1 MSFGPSRRFE
11 IAVHTI
17 RLCHTFA
24 PKESNHCITMG
35 ELLKKRIQD
44 SSNPAMEAMTNLLVA
59 AGYLRD
65 KLEVTCDTFGITLSQ
80 YSVLRI
86 LREAHPRGFSRTE
99 IVRRMVEK
107 APDVTRLV
115 DRLEQQH
122 LVDRHRP
129 AEDRRLSVTR
139 ITDAGLALL
148 NEVEPRV
155 HAVEDRYFANRVGAV
170 DCQSLSRICEGIWG
184 NDELSDSIEER
195 SSDHDS
201 ALVGSRP
208 H

>member
-1 MSFGPSRRFE
+1 
-11 IAVHTI
+11 
-17 RLCHTFA
+17 
-24 PKESNHCITMG
+24 MG
-35 ELLKKRIQD
+35 ELFKKLIQD
-44 SSNPAMEAMTNLLVA
+44 SSSPTVEAMTNLLVA

-65 KLEVTCDTFGITLSQ
+65 KLEVTCDSFGITLSQ

-115 DRLEQQH
+115 DRLEQQR

-155 HAVEDRYFANRVGAV
+155 HAVEDHYFARRVGEL
-170 DCQSLSRICEGIWG
+170 DCQSLTRICEGIYGSNDLGESLG
-184 NDELSDSIEER
+184 NPAVE
-195 SSDHDS
+195 HDS
-201 ALVGSRP
+201 ALVGSRT

>member
-1 MSFGPSRRFE
+1 
-11 IAVHTI
+11 
-17 RLCHTFA
+17 
-24 PKESNHCITMG
+24 MG
-35 ELLKKRIQD
+35 ELFKKHIQD
-44 SSNPAMEAMTNLLVA
+44 SSRPAMEAMTNLLVA

-65 KLEVTCDTFGITLSQ
+65 KLEVTCETFGITLSQ

-115 DRLEQQH
+115 DRLEQQR

-139 ITDAGLALL
+139 ITDAGLVLL

-155 HAVEDRYFANRVGAV
+155 HAVEDRYFSSRVGEV
-170 DCQSLSRICEGIWG
+170 DCQSLSRICEGIYG
-184 NDELSDSIEER
+184 NNDLGNPIEEPNH
-195 SSDHDS
+195 DHNA

>member
-1 MSFGPSRRFE
+1 MS
-11 IAVHTI
+11 
-17 RLCHTFA
+17 
-24 PKESNHCITMG
+24 
-35 ELLKKRIQD
+35 ELFKKRIQD
-44 SSNPAMEAMTNLLVA
+44 YSSPAMEAMINLLVA

-65 KLEVTCDTFGITLSQ
+65 KLEVTCDSFGITLSQ

-86 LREAHPRGFSRTE
+86 LRDAHPRGFSRTE

-115 DRLEQQH
+115 DRLEQQR
-122 LVDRHRP
+122 LVERSRP

-148 NEVEPRV
+148 SHVEPRV
-155 HAVEDRYFANRVGAV
+155 HAVEDRYFARRVGEL
-170 DCQSLSRICEGIWG
+170 DCQSLSRICEGIYG
-184 NDELSDSIEER
+184 NNDLGDSLGDPTPENE
-195 SSDHDS
+195 S
-201 ALVGSRP
+201 ALVASRP

>member
-1 MSFGPSRRFE
+1 
-11 IAVHTI
+11 
-17 RLCHTFA
+17 
-24 PKESNHCITMG
+24 MG
-35 ELLKKRIQD
+35 ELFKKHIQD
-44 SSNPAMEAMTNLLVA
+44 SSSPAMEAMTNLLVA

-65 KLEVTCDTFGITLSQ
+65 KLEVTCDSFGITLSQ

-115 DRLEQQH
+115 DRLEQQR

-155 HAVEDRYFANRVGAV
+155 HAVEDRYFARRVGEL
-170 DCQSLSRICEGIWG
+170 DCQSLTRICEGIYG
-184 NDELSDSIEER
+184 NTDLAESIENPAPE
-195 SSDHDS
+195 HDS
-201 ALVGSRP
+201 AMVGSRT

>member
-1 MSFGPSRRFE
+1 
-11 IAVHTI
+11 
-17 RLCHTFA
+17 
-24 PKESNHCITMG
+24 MG
-35 ELLKKRIQD
+35 ELFKKHIQD
-44 SSNPAMEAMTNLLVA
+44 SSRPAMEAMTNLLVA

-65 KLEVTCDTFGITLSQ
+65 KLEVTCETFGITLSQ

-115 DRLEQQH
+115 DRLEQQR

-155 HAVEDRYFANRVGAV
+155 HAVEDRYFASRVGEV
-170 DCQSLSRICEGIWG
+170 DCQSLSRICEDIYG
-184 NDELSDSIEER
+184 NNDLGNPAEEPTHH
-195 SSDHDS
+195 HDS

>member
-1 MSFGPSRRFE
+1 MR
-11 IAVHTI
+11 TTK
-17 RLCHTFA
+17 LCHSFA
-24 PKESNHCITMG
+24 SEESNQHITMG
-35 ELLKKRIQD
+35 ELYKKHIQD
-44 SSNPAMEAMTNLLVA
+44 SSSPTVEAMTNLLVA

-65 KLEVTCDTFGITLSQ
+65 KLEMTCDSFGITLSQ

-115 DRLEQQH
+115 DRLEQQR

-139 ITDAGLALL
+139 ITDAGLTLL

-155 HAVEDRYFANRVGAV
+155 HAVEDRYFARRVGEM
-170 DCQSLSRICEGIWG
+170 DCQSLTRICEGIYG
-184 NDELSDSIEER
+184 NNDLGESVEPAV
-195 SSDHDS
+195 DHDA
-201 ALVGSRP
+201 ALAGSRT

>member
-1 MSFGPSRRFE
+1 
-11 IAVHTI
+11 
-17 RLCHTFA
+17 
-24 PKESNHCITMG
+24 MG
-35 ELLKKRIQD
+35 ELFKKRIQD
-44 SSNPAMEAMTNLLVA
+44 FSSPAMEAMTNLLVA

-65 KLEVTCDTFGITLSQ
+65 KLEVTCDSFGITLSQ

-115 DRLEQQH
+115 DRLEQQR
-122 LVDRHRP
+122 LVERHRP

-139 ITDAGLALL
+139 ITDSGLALL
-148 NEVEPRV
+148 NQVEPRV
-155 HAVEDRYFANRVGAV
+155 HAVEDRYFARRVGEL
-170 DCQSLSRICEGIWG
+170 DCQKLSLICEGIYG
-184 NDELSDSIEER
+184 PSDLGDPLADP
-195 SSDHDS
+195 SSTNDS
-201 ALVGSRP
+201 ALLASRP

>member
-1 MSFGPSRRFE
+1 
-11 IAVHTI
+11 
-17 RLCHTFA
+17 
-24 PKESNHCITMG
+24 MG
-35 ELLKKRIQD
+35 ELQKKRIQD
-44 SSNPAMEAMTNLLVA
+44 SSSPAMEAMTNLLVA

-65 KLEVTCDTFGITLSQ
+65 KLEVTCETFGVTLSQ

-115 DRLEQQH
+115 DRLEQQR

-139 ITDAGLALL
+139 ITDAGLTLL
-148 NEVEPRV
+148 NQVEPRV
-155 HAVEDRYFANRVGAV
+155 HAVEDRYFASRVGEL
-170 DCQSLSRICEGIWG
+170 DCQSLSRICEGIYG
-184 NDELSDSIEER
+184 NEDLGAALGDPTP
-195 SSDHDS
+195 DHGS
-201 ALVGSRP
+201 ALVGSRA